1 MSIDSTSEALSAES
15 GTQPGTEPDTRATDV
30 LDTVLARIFA
40 ALDLTAS
47 TFRLAVAESRLAA
60 SSAGLFVACTILLAV
75 SALVT
80 WMVLLATVFAALQSA
95 GISALGSLGLLLL
108 FQILLC
114 AGLAWML
121 ARLGRTMSF
130 PLTRQALGR
139 PSGGRSSGGLS
150 SDDQSS
156 QRQSRGLRPSQ

>member
-1 MSIDSTSEALSAES
+1 MSIDSTSEAFSTENGSA
-15 GTQPGTEPDTRATDV
+15 TDTRATDV
-30 LDTVLARIFA
+30 LDTLLARIFA

-60 SSAGLFVACTILLAV
+60 SSAGLFIVCTILLAV
-75 SALVT
+75 TALVT
-80 WMVLLATVFAALQSA
+80 WMVLLATVFAALQTA
-95 GISALGSLGLLLL
+95 GISALSSLGLLLL
-108 FQILLC
+108 FQLLLC

-139 PSGGRSSGGLS
+139 PSGGRPSGGLS
-150 SDDQSS
+150 SHKQSS
-156 QRQSRGLRPSQ
+156 ERQSSGLRPSQ